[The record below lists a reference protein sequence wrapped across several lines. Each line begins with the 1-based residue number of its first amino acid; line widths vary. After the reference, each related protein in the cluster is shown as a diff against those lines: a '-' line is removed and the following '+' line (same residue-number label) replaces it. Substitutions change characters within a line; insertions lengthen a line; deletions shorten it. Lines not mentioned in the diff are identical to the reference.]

1 MGILRV
7 EQRLRFIFLVQL
19 SERLG
24 DLPDT
29 HSNTNLARLIAR
41 NIAETQVEVI
51 ASCMAKAPVGF
62 DTLTEAAKNA
72 TDLLVVREALEAN
85 DEMVARRL
93 A

>member
-1 MGILRV
+1 
-7 EQRLRFIFLVQL
+7 
-19 SERLG
+19 
-24 DLPDT
+24 
-29 HSNTNLARLIAR
+29 
-41 NIAETQVEVI
+41 
-51 ASCMAKAPVGF
+51 MAKAPVGF